1 MLISPALQATIDR
14 NGWRIVDDPL
24 PANVDKEKGPDELS
38 AAGHV
43 LTVERGLAVPTRLII
58 GRPSRALSSL
68 AAAVRDMLCGNEGV
82 NLIIC
87 CPVEYPPHQQW
98 IEESRPHFCLR
109 YVRRI
114 WESEEDF
121 WSRVLFPAYPLA
133 EPIPPFLFVPGQH
146 HDDRVVILTGWCK
159 STLCAIVDG
168 SGVDVLDGPVDGLD
182 TAVSGRQLRELAH
195 RYACTGRPL
204 VLSIRDAGTARYAAR
219 LFRAQGVA
227 TGMYEVVPTESGIA
241 ATRS

>member
-14 NGWRIVDDPL
+14 NGWHIVDDPL
-24 PANVDKEKGPDELS
+24 PARMDTGKGPDDL
-38 AAGHV
+38 AAVDHV
-43 LTVERGLAVPTRLII
+43 LTVERGCAVPTRIII
-58 GRPSRALSSL
+58 GRPNRPLSSL
-68 AAAVRDMLCGNEGV
+68 AASMREMLGEKEGV
-82 NLIIC
+82 NLLIC

-98 IEESRPHFCLR
+98 IEESRPAFCLR
-109 YVRRI
+109 YVRRTG
-114 WESEEDF
+114 EPEEDF
-121 WSRVLFPAYPLA
+121 WSRVLFPVYPFA
-133 EPIPPFLFVPGQH
+133 APIAPFLVFPGQRH
-146 HDDRVVILTGWCK
+146 EDRVVILTGWCK
-159 STLCAIVDG
+159 STLCAIVEG

-182 TAVSGRQLRELAH
+182 AAVSGRQLRELAH

-219 LFRAQGVA
+219 LFRAQGVV